1 MKQSQRHEEMP
12 KELALAIGL
21 VWGHLIARQFEDAY
35 TLVQGCLR
43 LWPDNPQLLQLASYA
58 AVETGN
64 ALEKPVIALIRKE
77 SSKEWAGR
85 VLRRAGRNQISMEN
99 A

>member
-1 MKQSQRHEEMP
+1 M
-12 KELALAIGL
+12 AIGL

-43 LWPDNPQLLQLASYA
+43 LWPDNQQLLLLASYA
-58 AVETGN
+58 SVETGHS
-64 ALEKPVIALIRKE
+64 LEKPVIALLRKE
-77 SSKEWAGR
+77 SSRTWSYR
-85 VLRRAGRNQISMEN
+85 VLRRIGKNQISMEN